1 MQFDHLKRREFITL
15 LGGAAAAWPLAA
27 RAQQPAIP
35 VIGFVR
41 STSLADAT
49 HLTAAFG
56 QGLREAG
63 FIAGQNVEIE
73 YRSAENRADRL
84 PVLVADL
91 VRRQVVLIVGNTPS
105 ALVAKAV
112 TTTVPIVFVTGS
124 DPVIDG
130 LVPSLS
136 RPGANATGV
145 GFLSGALG

>member
-1 MQFDHLKRREFITL
+1 MTTQHLSPLTMLLSRHTRRREFITL
-15 LGGAAAAWPLAA
+15 LGGAAAWPLTA
-27 RAQQPAIP
+27 RAQQPAMP

-49 HLTAAFG
+49 HLTTAFG

-91 VRRQVVLIVGNTPS
+91 VRRQKHAVG
-105 ALVAKAV
+105 ARCQ
-112 TTTVPIVFVTGS
+112 GG
-124 DPVIDG
+124 DHDG
-130 LVPSLS
+130 ADRVCDRE
-136 RPGANATGV
+136 RPRH
-145 GFLSGALG
+145 

>member
-1 MQFDHLKRREFITL
+1 MGGQGLGRTPSRPEAARARAGPPGSRQGGGFRRFQVCPKDLRVLPGHPEPAVSCIAGSGEEPMFDPRRREFITL
-15 LGGAAAAWPLAA
+15 LGGAAAWPLTAH
-27 RAQQPAIP
+27 AQQAAMP

-91 VRRQVVLIVGNTPS
+91 
-105 ALVAKAV
+105 
-112 TTTVPIVFVTGS
+112 
-124 DPVIDG
+124 
-130 LVPSLS
+130 
-136 RPGANATGV
+136 
-145 GFLSGALG
+145 

>member
-1 MQFDHLKRREFITL
+1 M
-15 LGGAAAAWPLAA
+15 
-27 RAQQPAIP
+27 P

-112 TTTVPIVFVTGS
+112 TTTVPIVFVNGS
-124 DPVIDG
+124 YPG

-136 RPGANATGV
+136 IQGASANSGSLI
-145 GFLSGALG
+145 FLAVSRIRMQFV

>member
-1 MQFDHLKRREFITL
+1 MRRRDFITL
-15 LGGAAAAWPLAA
+15 LGGAAAAWPRAA
-27 RAQQPAIP
+27 RAQQSAMP

-91 VRRQVVLIVGNTPS
+91 VRRQVVLIVGNRRRSSP
-105 ALVAKAV
+105 
-112 TTTVPIVFVTGS
+112 
-124 DPVIDG
+124 
-130 LVPSLS
+130 
-136 RPGANATGV
+136 RR
-145 GFLSGALG
+145 